1 MRMNV
6 LQKRTDS
13 RGPTKATNISL
24 NAALVEEAKSLG
36 VNISVAAAS
45 GLEQAVSRKRAE
57 RWAEENREALESYN
71 EYVDARGLPLADHR
85 LF

>member
-1 MRMNV
+1 MRMRV
-6 LQKRTDS
+6 LESANR
-13 RGPTKATNISL
+13 RGGTRATNVTLS
-24 NAALVEEAKSLG
+24 AALVEEAKSLG
-36 VNISVAAAS
+36 VNISVAATT

-71 EYVDARGLPLADHR
+71 QFVEARGLPLNDHR